1 MNIKLNNIFKIFE
14 IMKKSDIYLK
24 ESKILDDGLS
34 ENINTNEI
42 EEWWK

>member
-1 MNIKLNNIFKIFE
+1 
-14 IMKKSDIYLK
+14 MKKSDIYLK
-24 ESKILDDGLS
+24 ESKILDDGLA

>member
-1 MNIKLNNIFKIFE
+1 
-14 IMKKSDIYLK
+14 MKKSDIYLK

>member
-24 ESKILDDGLS
+24 ESKILDDGLA